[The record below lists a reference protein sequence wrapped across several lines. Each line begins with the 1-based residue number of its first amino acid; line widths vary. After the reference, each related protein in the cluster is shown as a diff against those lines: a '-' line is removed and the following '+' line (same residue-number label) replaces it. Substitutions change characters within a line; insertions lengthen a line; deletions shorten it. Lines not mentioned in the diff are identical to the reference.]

1 MQRTAAHCN
10 ALQRTATHCNAL
22 QRTAAHCNSV
32 EHVCHTSK
40 QGLFMIDI
48 SLFIV
53 DICVEHIYS
62 QDLLV
67 VRAAA
72 TVN

>member
-1 MQRTAAHCN
+1 
-10 ALQRTATHCNAL
+10 
-22 QRTAAHCNSV
+22 
-32 EHVCHTSK
+32 
-40 QGLFMIDI
+40 MIDI